1 MIKKYLYL
9 LLALPLVALSF
20 QSCIKDE
27 SYGPSGNSSKLSL
40 AQDLQEKYTLNRW
53 DTLKIS
59 PNVVQTNEQKKVDYE
74 WEVNGKV
81 VSTEASLKYVCKD
94 FGSFP
99 CRLKVSNGDN
109 IQYYEF
115 GLNVQYSYVDGL
127 YILASNSGKTIV
139 SYLPDEGSTKT
150 FDLDVL
156 QKNNPSID
164 FTGEPKGIDYALAR
178 DNKTPLLF
186 VAVGSPS
193 TIYEFDGNLMN
204 MRFTTN
210 STGDITYLRKS
221 ALTYPKSM
229 LTMVNH
235 VPNRLTLSDT
245 TPFNLGNSIKD
256 ALGSDISLADAAT
269 AWKQQDLRYVQG
281 YVMFDN
287 AEGRLVAQKVQATGK
302 VPVELLKGK
311 FTGETLVGMGPVDNE
326 RNIVLLTWNATSS
339 KFKCY
344 YIFPGFYPSKATKV
358 ETAVV
363 KDEAVVPATA
373 GLTTQSVV
381 RVSAEKNLVYYSAG
395 NKLYAYNV
403 LSGGNFPQS
412 ALTTFGDASETIAD
426 MLILEGSNKLYVAT
440 NTASGQLVGSI
451 YCFDMNENKLLW
463 AKKNITG
470 RIKSITYR
478 Q

>member
-1 MIKKYLYL
+1 
-9 LLALPLVALSF
+9 
-20 QSCIKDE
+20 
-27 SYGPSGNSSKLSL
+27 
-40 AQDLQEKYTLNRW
+40 
-53 DTLKIS
+53 
-59 PNVVQTNEQKKVDYE
+59 
-74 WEVNGKV
+74 
-81 VSTEASLKYVCKD
+81 
-94 FGSFP
+94 
-99 CRLKVSNGDN
+99 
-109 IQYYEF
+109 
-115 GLNVQYSYVDGL
+115 
-127 YILASNSGKTIV
+127 
-139 SYLPDEGSTKT
+139 
-150 FDLDVL
+150 
-156 QKNNPSID
+156 
-164 FTGEPKGIDYALAR
+164 
-178 DNKTPLLF
+178 
-186 VAVGSPS
+186 
-193 TIYEFDGNLMN
+193 
-204 MRFTTN
+204 
-210 STGDITYLRKS
+210 
-221 ALTYPKSM
+221 
-229 LTMVNH
+229 
-235 VPNRLTLSDT
+235 
-245 TPFNLGNSIKD
+245 
-256 ALGSDISLADAAT
+256 
-269 AWKQQDLRYVQG
+269 
-281 YVMFDN
+281 MFDN
-287 AEGRLVAQKVQATGK
+287 AEGRLVAQKVQATGR

-344 YIFPGFYPSKATKV
+344 YIFPGFYPSTATKV
-358 ETAVV
+358 EAAVV

-440 NTASGQLVGSI
+440 NAASGQLVGSI

>member
-9 LLALPLVALSF
+9 LLALPLVVLSF
-20 QSCIKDE
+20 QSCIKDD

-53 DTLKIS
+53 DTLKIT

-74 WEVNGKV
+74 WEINGKV
-81 VSTEASLKYVCKD
+81 VSTDASLKYVCKD

-127 YILASNSGKTIV
+127 YILASNGGKTIV
-139 SYLPDEGSTKT
+139 SYLPEAGSTKT

-193 TIYEFDGNLMN
+193 TIYEFDGNLMVK
-204 MRFTTN
+204 RFTTTC
-210 STGDITYLRKS
+210 TGDVSYLRKS

-229 LTMVNH
+229 LTMVDH
-235 VPNRLTLSDT
+235 VPNRLTLSET
-245 TPFNLGNSIKD
+245 TPFNLGKSIKD

-311 FTGETLVGMGPVDNE
+311 FTGETLVGMGAVDNE

-339 KFKCY
+339 KFKC
-344 YIFPGFYPSKATKV
+344 
-358 ETAVV
+358 
-363 KDEAVVPATA
+363 
-373 GLTTQSVV
+373 TQSVV

-403 LSGGNFPQS
+403 LSGGNFPQN
-412 ALTTFGDASETIAD
+412 ALTTFGDTGETIAD
-426 MLILEGSNKLYVAT
+426 MLISEGSNKLYVAT
-440 NTASGQLVGSI
+440 NAATGQLVGSI
-451 YCFDMNENKLLW
+451 YCYDLNENKLLW
-463 AKKNITG
+463 QKKNITG